1 MWSVV
6 SANELPVGERFD
18 WFSDTLSREVVPT
31 ALSTDRPADFQA
43 EAAVLDLGELRMAM
57 LGFSPLDSR
66 RTPALIR
73 RGDPGQYQLG
83 LMRGG
88 RARLAQQRNECEV
101 GAGDILLWD
110 TSRPSDVRTGS
121 EDGLV
126 RLAMLQLPR
135 ELLPLPHDRLTRL
148 LARRI
153 PGNDGV
159 AAVLTSFV
167 NALENH
173 GGQCSPEQL
182 RHLGTTALDLVAA
195 SLAQHLDAEDHLPA
209 EVRSRALIQR
219 IHAFIDHNLADPELT
234 PSVIA
239 ARHHMSVRAL
249 HQLFRQQGEGESVQG
264 RIRRRRLER
273 CRADLARPA
282 LCAHPVQVI
291 AARWGFSGPSV
302 FSRTFRRMYGVSP
315 REYRELS
322 VKGAWA

>member
-6 SANELPVGERFD
+6 SASELPVQERFD

-31 ALSTDRPADFQA
+31 ALSTARPAEFQA
-43 EAAVLDLGELRMAM
+43 EAAVLDLGGLRTAT

-83 LMRGG
+83 LMRCGT
-88 RARLAQQRNECEV
+88 ASLAQQRNECEV
-101 GAGDILLWD
+101 GPGDILIWD
-110 TSRPSDVRTGS
+110 TSRPSDVRTAS

-135 ELLPLPHDRLTRL
+135 EAIPLPTDRLAQL

-153 PGNDGV
+153 PGHEGV
-159 AAVLTSFV
+159 AAVLTTFV

-173 GGQCSPEQL
+173 GGQCSREQL
-182 RHLGTTALDLVAA
+182 RQLGTTAVDLVAA
-195 SLAQHLDAEDHLPA
+195 CLAQHLAAEDHLPA
-209 EVRSRALIQR
+209 EVRTRALLQR

-234 PSVIA
+234 PSAIA
-239 ARHHMSVRAL
+239 ARHHISVRTL
-249 HQLFRQQGEGESVQG
+249 HQLFRQQGEGESVQA

-282 LCAHPVQVI
+282 LSAHPVQVI

-315 REYRELS
+315 SEFRELS
-322 VKGAWA
+322 VGA